1 MFGNVSSSALTVLAG
16 CILSFFNLGAYG
28 AIIALTPTLY
38 ETDVRGTMTGMA
50 QGMGRIGAVVG
61 PLLVGVWID
70 QHVSIN
76 TIFLIFMISLIIGSV
91 AVLALPE
98 PGKNEAAHAE

>member
-1 MFGNVSSSALTVLAG
+1 M
-16 CILSFFNLGAYG
+16 
-28 AIIALTPTLY
+28 TPTLY

-61 PLLVGVWID
+61 PLLVGIWID

-76 TIFLIFMISLIIGSV
+76 MIFLIFMISLIIGSV

-98 PGKNEAAHAE
+98 PGKNEGAHAE